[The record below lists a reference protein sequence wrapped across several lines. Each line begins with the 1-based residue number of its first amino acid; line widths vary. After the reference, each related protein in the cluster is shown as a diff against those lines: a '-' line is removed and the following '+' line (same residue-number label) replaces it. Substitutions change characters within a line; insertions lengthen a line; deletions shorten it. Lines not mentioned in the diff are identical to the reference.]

1 MRTAAAGTFAAVAA
15 AEASPIIFTPEAISR
30 IGDAVAADKKDD
42 AL

>member
-1 MRTAAAGTFAAVAA
+1 MTSAVAGTFAAVAA
-15 AEASPIIFTPEAISR
+15 AEASTIIFTPEGISR